1 MPDTFALNDKLTTQI
16 HELGKLL
23 GEVLIE
29 QEGIEIYNYVEELR
43 RLTKDFRAGTGADS
57 IPLITDCVNKL
68 SVEQAAKIVK
78 AFSIYFILVNAA
90 DEINKIRAIHQR
102 LATANDSYKG
112 TFSNTFKELK
122 TKGLSDEAIS
132 GLLNSIEITP
142 VFTAH
147 PTEATRQTVLRKI
160 RKICELLQDR
170 DVYYTN
176 QFRLDSINR
185 KLKAE
190 ITLLWQTNDVRFR
203 KIAIEDEVQRGLF
216 LFKDI
221 LYNAVPNIYEHLE
234 YAKKN
239 AGLHFSTDNVLINF
253 GSWIGSDRDG
263 HPFVTS
269 EVTKQTMI
277 KQKEQILQLYRKD
290 IERLYAELS
299 PSVFQTGV
307 SAELEESVSRDK
319 EKIDISIGNHF
330 IDPSEFYRYKLSLIF
345 AKLLRASENR
355 EGGYAAKE
363 ELISDLLLISD
374 SLHQNKGGII
384 AQTLIKP
391 LIEKVKTFGFNLARL
406 DIRQNAAL
414 LRRTVAEAIEN
425 ADITANFEQLSEDE
439 KIEILSNELLSS
451 RPVFNGFKK
460 YSPEAEQVLSEFSL
474 IVWAQQHISTDAG
487 REYIISNCSRV
498 SDILGA
504 LLLAKESGLV
514 SIDKKEVVK
523 SDIDILPLFE
533 TISDLRGAAETLNNL
548 YSIEAYRMHLSRRN
562 NIQKIMIGYSDS
574 NKDGGITASNFELYK
589 AQISITDISAA
600 SGLNI
605 LFFHGRGGSISR
617 GGGPVFDSI
626 LSIPQGTM
634 TGKIKI
640 TEQGEMV
647 SAKYLTP
654 EIANENLELMISAVI
669 LSAASQFSNQRQTGD
684 YQKYFT
690 LMSQISE
697 LSMIAYR
704 ALINAEG
711 FQQYFRE
718 ATPIDI
724 IEQLEIGSRPS
735 ARKQGGRIS
744 DLRAIPWVFSWTQNR
759 QTISGWFGFG
769 SAIQL
774 MLKSSKISIDEL
786 RSMYRDWNF
795 FKVLV
800 DNIEMVLFKTDMMIG
815 REYASLYDGPGNFF
829 NIIKNEY
836 DSVVTAV
843 LNITGETS
851 LLDNNPALQRTLA
864 LRNPYIDPISFV
876 QLRFIKEY
884 RKQNLKQG
892 AMDKEIT
899 SLLRSTVN
907 GIAAGIRNTG

>member
-1 MPDTFALNDKLTTQI
+1 MPNSLKDKLTAQI

-43 RLTKDFRAGTGADS
+43 RLTKDFRAGAGADS
-57 IPLITDCVNKL
+57 IPLITDCVNRL
-68 SVEQAAKIVK
+68 SVDQAAKIVK

-90 DEINKIRAIHQR
+90 DEINKIRTIHER
-102 LATANDSYKG
+102 FANTDSNQKG
-112 TFSNTFKELK
+112 TFSNTFEELK
-122 TKGLSDEAIS
+122 SNGLSELAIAD
-132 GLLNSIEITP
+132 LLKSIEITP

-147 PTEATRQTVLRKI
+147 PTEATRQTILRKI
-160 RKICELLQDR
+160 RKICELLQDK
-170 DVYYTN
+170 DVYSAN
-176 QFRLDSINR
+176 QFRLESINK
-185 KLKAE
+185 KLKNE

-203 KIAIEDEVQRGLF
+203 KITIEDEVQRGLY

-221 LYNAVPNIYEHLE
+221 LYNIVPDIYEQLE

-239 AGLHFSTDNVLINF
+239 AGLKFSLENALINF

-263 HPFVTS
+263 HPFVTA
-269 EVTKQTMI
+269 EVTKQTML
-277 KQKEQILQLYRKD
+277 KQKEQILRLYRKD
-290 IERLYAELS
+290 IEKLYSELS
-299 PSVFQTGV
+299 PSVFQTRV
-307 SAELEESVSRDK
+307 SAELEESVLRDK

-345 AKLLRASENR
+345 AKLQRTSDNR
-355 EGGYAAKE
+355 EVGYTSKD
-363 ELISDLLLISD
+363 ELLSDLQLISD

-384 AQTLIKP
+384 AQTLIRP
-391 LIEKVKTFGFNLARL
+391 LIEKVKTFGFNLAKL

-414 LRRTVAEAIEN
+414 LRRTVAEAFAN
-425 ADITANFEQLSEDE
+425 ADINADFEMLPEDE
-439 KIEILSNELLSS
+439 KITLLSTELLSS
-451 RPVFNGFKK
+451 RPVFSSFRK

-474 IVWAQQHISTDAG
+474 IAWALQNISSDAG
-487 REYIISNCSRV
+487 QEYIISNCSRV

-514 SIDKKEVVK
+514 TIEKNGVIK

-533 TISDLRGAAETLNNL
+533 TISDLRSAAATLHTL
-548 YSIEAYRMHLSRRN
+548 YTTKAYGMHLAVRN

-589 AQISITDISAA
+589 AQISIVELSAA
-600 SGLNI
+600 SNI
-605 LFFHGRGGSISR
+605 KVQFFHGRGGSISR

-626 LSIPQGTM
+626 LSIPAGTLS
-634 TGKIKI
+634 GKIKI

-669 LSAASQFSNQRQTGD
+669 LSTASQYSKRKRSHD
-684 YQKYFT
+684 YDRYFN
-690 LMSQISE
+690 LMSEISE
-697 LSMIAYR
+697 LSMIKYR
-704 ALINAEG
+704 ALINADG
-711 FQQYFRE
+711 FQQYFRQ

-724 IEQLEIGSRPS
+724 IEQLEIGSRPA
-735 ARKQGGRIS
+735 ARKQGGHIS

-769 SAIQL
+769 SAIHL
-774 MLKSSKISIDEL
+774 MLKSSKITISEL
-786 RSMYRDWNF
+786 RNMYRNWNF

-800 DNIEMVLFKTDMMIG
+800 DNIEMVLFKTDMTIG
-815 REYASLYDGPGNFF
+815 SEYASLYDGTADFF
-829 NIIKNEY
+829 SVIKNEY
-836 DSVVTAV
+836 DTTVESV
-843 LNITGETS
+843 LNITEEAA
-851 LLDNNPALQRTLA
+851 LLENNPELQRTLR
-864 LRNPYIDPISFV
+864 LRNPYIDPISFI
-876 QLRFIKEY
+876 QLRFIREY
-884 RKQNLKQG
+884 RKQNSEDG
-892 AMDKEIT
+892 VIDKDIT
-899 SLLRSTVN
+899 ALLRSTVN